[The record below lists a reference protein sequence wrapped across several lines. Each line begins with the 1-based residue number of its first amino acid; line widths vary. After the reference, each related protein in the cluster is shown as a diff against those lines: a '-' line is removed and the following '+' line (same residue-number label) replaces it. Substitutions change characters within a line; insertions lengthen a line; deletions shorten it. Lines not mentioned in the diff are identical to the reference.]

1 MAIVD
6 GVVGPPQPASGA
18 RTGRGGWLVVAGDVV
33 RVLAMA
39 SVVVGT
45 WRAGLVACALFLLV
59 LGGTLVPRAIG
70 APAGLD
76 VAFCVTLLFAAWA
89 AQLEWYAAVDWLDL
103 AVHAVA
109 TGLVAVMALLALVR
123 WRVVSEPAEAP
134 DRIVLVTGLGAVA
147 AVLWE
152 VGEWA
157 GHTFL
162 DPRIYVGYEDTIG
175 DLVAGLVGSAV
186 AAVVLARRS

>member
-1 MAIVD
+1 M
-6 GVVGPPQPASGA
+6 
-18 RTGRGGWLVVAGDVV
+18 VAGDMV
-33 RVLAMA
+33 RALAVA

-76 VAFCVTLLFAAWA
+76 VAYCVTLLFAAWA

-109 TGLVAVMALLALVR
+109 TGLVAVLALLRAGALAGGR
-123 WRVVSEPAEAP
+123 RAGGGAGP
-134 DRIVLVTGLGAVA
+134 DRPGDRARCRGGGAV
-147 AVLWE
+147 
-152 VGEWA
+152 G
-157 GHTFL
+157 G
-162 DPRIYVGYEDTIG
+162 R
-175 DLVAGLVGSAV
+175 
-186 AAVVLARRS
+186 

>member
-1 MAIVD
+1 M
-6 GVVGPPQPASGA
+6 
-18 RTGRGGWLVVAGDVV
+18 
-33 RVLAMA
+33 
-39 SVVVGT
+39 
-45 WRAGLVACALFLLV
+45 
-59 LGGTLVPRAIG
+59 
-70 APAGLD
+70 
-76 VAFCVTLLFAAWA
+76 TLLLAAWA

-109 TGLVAVMALLALVR
+109 TGLVAVMALLALAR
-123 WRVVSEPAEAP
+123 WRVVSEPAAAP
-134 DRIVLVTGLGAVA
+134 DRIVLVTGLGATA

-162 DPRIYVGYEDTIG
+162 DPRISVGYADAIG
-175 DLVAGLVGSAV
+175 DLAAGLVGSTV

>member
-1 MAIVD
+1 M
-6 GVVGPPQPASGA
+6 SGA
-18 RTGRGGWLVVAGDVV
+18 RAGRAASLVVAGDVV
-33 RVLAMA
+33 RALAVA

-76 VAFCVTLLFAAWA
+76 VAYCSTLLFAAWS

-123 WRVVSEPAEAP
+123 WRVVAEPAAAP
-134 DRIVLVTGLGAVA
+134 DRIVLVTGLGATA

-162 DPRIYVGYEDTIG
+162 DPRIYVGYADTIG
-175 DLVAGLVGSAV
+175 DLAAGLVGSVV